1 MSQSI
6 RIECDWFDQP
16 VSLDPVERRTWAGV
30 RVIIGA
36 STVTRIWDRTAN
48 GPRSSIFI
56 PAFPLANWLVQ
67 NWWALFHEPS
77 SGPEAEDD
85 ISGLSRTGWL
95 RRHSMRAAASDILLP
110 NLHLFSDGRSMIAN
124 WERDN
129 SDQYP
134 QLPGFFLG
142 YGRELI
148 DATLAEENFR
158 DFVRQVLDRLRD
170 VDDQRAS
177 DLHFN
182 WEAIDRADEAEVA
195 FCRAAGRLGL
205 DPFDAES
212 WPKGLAELLEIEIP
226 SRPTG
231 NSIFSDLIETSPP
244 ESVIPAWEW
253 VRIVRENFELG
264 PISPAGL
271 DGLDPLR
278 KAVGVGYAAAEKA
291 RRLIGLDFDAPL
303 EDIGSAA
310 GRVGVGTF
318 SFEFRNH
325 IPSSGVRA
333 EVGFSGSQGP
343 IIVGPESRLESLR
356 FLEARGM
363 FQMAFGC
370 ANGPRLIT
378 DAHTWDQQAS
388 RAFAAELLAPR
399 DGVRTVFQQR
409 ITANCS
415 PDEAIDFAAR
425 HFQVQ
430 ERLIENQLRNA
441 RVA

>member
-1 MSQSI
+1 
-6 RIECDWFDQP
+6 
-16 VSLDPVERRTWAGV
+16 
-30 RVIIGA
+30 
-36 STVTRIWDRTAN
+36 
-48 GPRSSIFI
+48 
-56 PAFPLANWLVQ
+56 
-67 NWWALFHEPS
+67 
-77 SGPEAEDD
+77 
-85 ISGLSRTGWL
+85 
-95 RRHSMRAAASDILLP
+95 
-110 NLHLFSDGRSMIAN
+110 MIAN
-124 WERDN
+124 WERDM

-148 DATLAEENFR
+148 DATSAEENFK
-158 DFVRQVLDRLRD
+158 DFVRQVLNRLRD
-170 VDDQRAS
+170 VDDERAS
-177 DLHFN
+177 DLHSN
-182 WEAIDRADEAEVA
+182 WEAIERADEAEVA

-205 DPFDAES
+205 DPFEAES
-212 WPKGLAELLEIEIP
+212 WPKGLADLLEIEIP
-226 SRPTG
+226 NRPAE

-253 VRIVRENFELG
+253 VRIAREDFELG
-264 PISPAGL
+264 PIAPKGP

-278 KAVGVGYAAAEKA
+278 RAVEVGYTAAEKA
-291 RRLIGLDFDAPL
+291 RKLVGLDIDAPL
-303 EDIGSAA
+303 EDIERAG

-318 SFEFRNH
+318 AFEFRNH

-333 EVGFSGSQGP
+333 EVGFSGSRGP
-343 IIVGPESRLESLR
+343 MVVGPESRLESLR
-356 FLEARGM
+356 FLEARGL

-399 DGVRTVFQQR
+399 DGVRTVFQRR
-409 ITANCS
+409 IAANSS
-415 PDEAIDFAAR
+415 PDEAIDFAAK